1 MSSTTA
7 GTARRTAT
15 HRTDRMH
22 SWLARFDTPVTTYYL
37 LLSVTAFLVIFG
49 LVMVWSASTVVSL
62 QETASVSAFSIL
74 KNQLVYAGIGA
85 VVLMGASRIPVRVWK
100 KLTLPLLALALI
112 AQMLV
117 FTTLFGDGEG
127 GNRAWLVL
135 GPISGQ
141 PSEAI
146 KIALALA
153 GGLILARKQP
163 RLHQIGHV
171 VIPYLVPIAAVSLGL
186 VLLGHDLGT
195 VLVLASVVAGCLFA
209 AGVPLRWFVG
219 AGAAFSAVAQSAEPV
234 RCLARA
240 GYRRLWGS
248 HAADPRP
255 VRACRRRV
263 AGPGLGRQPR
273 EVGLAGR
280 AAQ

>member
-163 RLHQIGHV
+163 RLQGCRC
-171 VIPYLVPIAAVSLGL
+171 AGSLGL
-186 VLLGHDLGT
+186 
-195 VLVLASVVAGCLFA
+195 AQPSR
-209 AGVPLRWFVG
+209 RW
-219 AGAAFSAVAQSAEPV
+219 PW
-234 RCLARA
+234 RM
-240 GYRRLWGS
+240 W
-248 HAADPRP
+248 
-255 VRACRRRV
+255 
-263 AGPGLGRQPR
+263 
-273 EVGLAGR
+273 
-280 AAQ
+280 